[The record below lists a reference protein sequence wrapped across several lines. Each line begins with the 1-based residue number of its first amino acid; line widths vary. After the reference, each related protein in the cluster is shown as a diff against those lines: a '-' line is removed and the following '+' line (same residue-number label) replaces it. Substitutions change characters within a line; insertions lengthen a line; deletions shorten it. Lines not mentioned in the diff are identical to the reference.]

1 MRNSYFCRTFAKRI
15 LQRRDYKLMSAK
27 ISHSGVIEHIE
38 SDCVQVRIVQT
49 SACAAC
55 KVASYCNA
63 AESKEKIIDVFCD
76 AAAKNLQVGQQVMVT
91 TSGTVAAKALLWG
104 FGLPFV
110 LLISVLVIVLSLTS
124 SEGLSALCALAAL
137 IPYYFMLW
145 LLRDRMRDEL
155 SFQIVT
161 S

>member
-1 MRNSYFCRTFAKRI
+1 
-15 LQRRDYKLMSAK
+15 MSTK
-27 ISHSGVIEHIE
+27 ISHSGVIEQIE
-38 SDCVQVRIVQT
+38 SDRVHVRIVQT

-55 KVASYCNA
+55 KVAGYCNA

-76 AAAKNLQVGQQVMVT
+76 TAAKNLQVGQKVTVT

-110 LLISVLVIVLSLTS
+110 LLVSVLAIVLLLTS
-124 SEGLSALCALAAL
+124 NEGLAALCALAAL
-137 IPYYFMLW
+137 IPYYFVLW
-145 LLRDRMRDEL
+145 LLRNRMRNEL